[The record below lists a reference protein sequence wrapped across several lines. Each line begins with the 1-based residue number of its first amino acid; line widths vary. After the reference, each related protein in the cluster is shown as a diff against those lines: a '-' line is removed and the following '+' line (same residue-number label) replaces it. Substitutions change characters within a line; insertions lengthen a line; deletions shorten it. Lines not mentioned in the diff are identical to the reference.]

1 MLQEKITTTNYGTE
15 SQQEKFTYSIVM
27 NAVQSFFAAVLGYCY
42 TVFTRKSSSD
52 KPIFPSTAILGPLV
66 LVASTSSLSSP
77 FGYASLAYVDYI
89 TFILAKSCKLLP
101 VMFLHVTLYRRKYPF
116 YKYAVVALVTV
127 GVAIFTLHQPSG
139 GKKKGSQSG
148 NSAYGLTLLGINLL
162 LDGLTNSTQ
171 DDINAKFKPFS
182 GQQMMC
188 ALNVMQT
195 LLMAAFLLLAPYIA
209 QSPLGAY
216 VDIPIQL
223 EPALEFMQKHP
234 AVVYD
239 ILGFA
244 AAGAIGQLFICK
256 SHHINGPMVQ
266 RTNADIS
273 RSLHPLSLRL
283 ALPRHG
289 HSHEEDA
296 DYDPISRLVRPQID
310 AYAVGRRRLRVR
322 WYHC

>member
-1 MLQEKITTTNYGTE
+1 MCFWDLCCVVSTAVGKVLGLRWSSADGNDSISLTWGVLQEKITTTNYGTE
-15 SQQEKFTYSIVM
+15 ARQEKFTYSIVM
-27 NAVQSFFAAVLGYCY
+27 NTVQAFFAAILGYFY
-42 TVFTRKSSSD
+42 TLSTRNSSSD
-52 KPIFPSTAILGPLV
+52 KPIFPSTAIVGPLL
-66 LVASTSSLSSP
+66 LVAATSSLSSP

-116 YKYAVVALVTV
+116 YKYAVVALVTL
-127 GVAIFTLHQPSG
+127 GVAIFTLHQPGG

-148 NSAYGLTLLGINLL
+148 NSVYGLTLLGINLL

-195 LLMAAFLLLAPYIA
+195 LLMTAFLFLAPYIA
-209 QSPLGAY
+209 ESPLGAY
-216 VDIPIQL
+216 VDIPNQL

-234 AVVYD
+234 AVLYD
-239 ILGFA
+239 VLGFA

-256 SHHINGPMVQ
+256 YLAQPVLQ
-266 RTNADIS
+266 S
-273 RSLHPLSLRL
+273 RS
-283 ALPRHG
+283 
-289 HSHEEDA
+289 
-296 DYDPISRLVRPQID
+296 
-310 AYAVGRRRLRVR
+310 
-322 WYHC
+322 